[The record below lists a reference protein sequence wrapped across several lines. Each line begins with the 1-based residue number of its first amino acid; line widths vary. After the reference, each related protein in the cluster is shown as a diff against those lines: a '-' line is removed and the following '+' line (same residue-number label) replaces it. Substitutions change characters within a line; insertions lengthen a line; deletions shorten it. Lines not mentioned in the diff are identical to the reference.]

1 MKYLTFAIIYALIFT
16 IVRPIIRKATYALLG
31 WEQ

>member
-1 MKYLTFAIIYALIFT
+1 MKYLTFAIIYALIIT
-16 IVRPIIRKATYALLG
+16 IVQPIIRKVTYTLLG

>member
-16 IVRPIIRKATYALLG
+16 IVRPIIRKTTYALLG
-31 WEQ
+31 WKK